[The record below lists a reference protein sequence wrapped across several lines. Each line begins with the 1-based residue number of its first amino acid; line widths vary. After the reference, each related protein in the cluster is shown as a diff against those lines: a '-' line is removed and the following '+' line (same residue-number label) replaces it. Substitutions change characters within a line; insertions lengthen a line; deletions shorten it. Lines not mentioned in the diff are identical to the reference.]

1 MSHIGIS
8 IHFAYIHISVI
19 LTLTPLS
26 GAYLR
31 YLPFREEFD
40 AEKFSK
46 RKKWYFLWTLICL
59 AINLFLFSDG
69 VTYRA
74 YKISLATCWWG
85 YIAISLGLIGKK
97 LQHVF
102 VVGMQGLWSFMLHS
116 LSGIII
122 AIIYGTMTEELLP
135 LEVSLYLILF
145 LLLIKVERE
154 FFINILPTG
163 EFFAE
168 KWLTAL
174 IPIAIFIGTT
184 IPIVNVTFMPTWQER
199 FSRLF
204 LPIFFLIFYRS
215 TIIIRQEIE
224 KNNQL
229 EQKNQIMSA
238 QAASLREQNELMSKS
253 QREVEL
259 IRQDLLKNYTEL
271 EALIKS
277 DKILA
282 AREFISRQGA
292 RLDSTRVKMY
302 SHSALLNAAVSIY
315 SSRAEKLGVKMECK
329 IDLAGKILIDESDLA
344 VLVSNLLENA
354 LKASATQKKPLKREI
369 SLILRNNGGQNV
381 LEVMNY
387 YAGEI
392 KIGENGLPY
401 TNEVGHGF
409 GMNSLEIFAEKYD
422 AFYDFAQENGIVRV
436 SLYWNNHL

>member
-1 MSHIGIS
+1 
-8 IHFAYIHISVI
+8 
-19 LTLTPLS
+19 
-26 GAYLR
+26 
-31 YLPFREEFD
+31 
-40 AEKFSK
+40 
-46 RKKWYFLWTLICL
+46 
-59 AINLFLFSDG
+59 
-69 VTYRA
+69 
-74 YKISLATCWWG
+74 
-85 YIAISLGLIGKK
+85 
-97 LQHVF
+97 
-102 VVGMQGLWSFMLHS
+102 
-116 LSGIII
+116 
-122 AIIYGTMTEELLP
+122 
-135 LEVSLYLILF
+135 
-145 LLLIKVERE
+145 
-154 FFINILPTG
+154 
-163 EFFAE
+163 
-168 KWLTAL
+168 
-174 IPIAIFIGTT
+174 
-184 IPIVNVTFMPTWQER
+184 
-199 FSRLF
+199 
-204 LPIFFLIFYRS
+204 
-215 TIIIRQEIE
+215 
-224 KNNQL
+224 
-229 EQKNQIMSA
+229 MSA

-292 RLDSTRVKMY
+292 RLDSTRIKMY

-329 IDLAGKILIDESDLA
+329 IDLAGKILTDESDLA